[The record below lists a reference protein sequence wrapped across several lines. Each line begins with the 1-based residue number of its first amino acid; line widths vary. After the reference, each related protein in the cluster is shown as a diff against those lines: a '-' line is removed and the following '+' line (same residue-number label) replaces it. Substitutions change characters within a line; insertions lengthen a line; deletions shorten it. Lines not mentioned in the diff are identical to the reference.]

1 MVSADGR
8 RVLTFHLSTVLS
20 DFLTRP
26 LLLLAMRAL
35 VSPLRSTACLL
46 AVFSLMLSGVA
57 ACGRADAASRKAAE
71 ASRAASQTTGT
82 PTATSK
88 TSATAGAPTNMVV
101 LSDTLSDSLLISKAD
116 KGRLMGRDSGT
127 IWLVMISDFQCP
139 YCKVWHDS
147 SMAAVKR
154 DYIDAG
160 KVRMAY
166 LNLPLPQHA
175 HAREEA
181 EAALCASAQNKF
193 WPYSEA
199 LFHDQDMLS
208 KRADVKPYLD
218 SLARANAVEMT
229 EFARC
234 RKTNAIASLIESDM
248 AQARRAGV
256 RSTPSFLIGQ
266 FLVEGAA
273 PYKDFRRA
281 IDTAIVTERL
291 KRSR

>member
-1 MVSADGR
+1 MRVS
-8 RVLTFHLSTVLS
+8 VT
-20 DFLTRP
+20 
-26 LLLLAMRAL
+26 LLRA
-35 VSPLRSTACLL
+35 SACLL
-46 AVFSLMLSGVA
+46 ALGALMLSGVA
-57 ACGRADAASRKAAE
+57 ACGRADSASRKTGATSTGSAPTSTAAT
-71 ASRAASQTTGT
+71 AASLTSTGT
-82 PTATSK
+82 GTATNTVSL
-88 TSATAGAPTNMVV
+88 T
-101 LSDTLSDSLLISKAD
+101 DTLSDSALVSKAD
-116 KGRLMGRDSGT
+116 RGRLMGRDSGT
-127 IWLVMISDFQCP
+127 VWLVMISDFQCP
-139 YCKVWHDS
+139 YCKIWHDS

-166 LNLPLPQHA
+166 LNLPLPQHT
-175 HAREEA
+175 HARMEA
-181 EAALCASAQNKF
+181 EAALCAAAQNKF

-199 LFHDQDMLS
+199 LFHDQDILT

-234 RKTNAIASLIESDM
+234 RKSKAIASLIESDM
-248 AQARRAGV
+248 AQANRAGV

>member
-1 MVSADGR
+1 MGR
-8 RVLTFHLSTVLS
+8 RAPARFLSRLPVLLV
-20 DFLTRP
+20 
-26 LLLLAMRAL
+26 MRAF
-35 VSPLRSTACLL
+35 VSPLRASACLL
-46 AVFSLMLSGVA
+46 ALGALVLSSVT
-57 ACGRADAASRKAAE
+57 ACGRADAASRKPTTAVASKTTSSTTGGGSAAT
-71 ASRAASQTTGT
+71 SAASS
-82 PTATSK
+82 P
-88 TSATAGAPTNMVV
+88 GAMTNTVV
-101 LSDTLSDSLLISKAD
+101 LTDTLSDSLLIAKAD
-116 KGRLMGRDSGT
+116 HGRLLGNDSGT
-127 IWLVMISDFQCP
+127 VWLVMISDFQCP

-175 HAREEA
+175 HARAEA
-181 EAALCASAQNKF
+181 EAALCAAAQNKF

-199 LFHDQDMLS
+199 LFHDQDVLS

-218 SLARANAVEMT
+218 SLARVNAVEMS

-234 RKTNAIASLIESDM
+234 RKTKAIASLIESDM
-248 AQARRAGV
+248 AQATRAGV

-266 FLVEGAA
+266 FMVEGAA

-281 IDTAIVTERL
+281 IDTAIVMERL

>member
-1 MVSADGR
+1 
-8 RVLTFHLSTVLS
+8 
-20 DFLTRP
+20 
-26 LLLLAMRAL
+26 MRAP
-35 VSPLRSTACLL
+35 VSPLRASACLL
-46 AVFSLMLSGVA
+46 AFGALVLSGVA
-57 ACGRADAASRKAAE
+57 ACGRADAASRRPATATP
-71 ASRAASQTTGT
+71 ASASTATTGALT
-82 PTATSK
+82 PAPGAATNTVSL
-88 TSATAGAPTNMVV
+88 T
-101 LSDTLSDSLLISKAD
+101 DTLSDSLLIAKAD
-116 KGRLMGRDSGT
+116 KGRLLGRDSGT
-127 IWLVMISDFQCP
+127 VWLVMISDFQCP
-139 YCKVWHDS
+139 YCKTWHDS

-166 LNLPLPQHA
+166 LNLPLPQHP
-175 HAREEA
+175 HARAEA
-181 EAALCASAQNKF
+181 EAALCAAAQNKF

-199 LFHDQDMLS
+199 LFHDQEVIS

-234 RKTNAIASLIESDM
+234 RKSKAIASLIESDM
-248 AQARRAGV
+248 AQARQAGV
-256 RSTPSFLIGQ
+256 RSTPSFLVGQ